1 LVDGEGW
8 PAVLEAKALPD
19 SDLGAAALAS
29 VRRTRAGIVGR
40 NPDGFDTCRF
50 DPAELDDLLG
60 ITVDKLTQ
68 GEPFERAG
76 GFDAAEIAPIAAR
89 ARSGLAGLGEA
100 NAAADE
106 KSLRLYAAL
115 RDLARERGLAGMAVR
130 CWPEPFTEYGCAVC
144 RPMGMPTEDGIPCA
158 CEADVYGTATNLLL
172 QALAGEPAWLVDL
185 VDVDPVSDTGVLRRC
200 GLAPCGMADP
210 ATPPRAD
217 VHGNRELPLLAAFAC
232 RRAG

>member
-1 LVDGEGW
+1 LVDGDGW
-8 PAVLEAKALPD
+8 PAVVEAKALPD

-40 NPDGFDTCRF
+40 HPDGLDTCRF

-68 GEPFERAG
+68 GELFERAG

-100 NAAADE
+100 NAAAVD

-130 CWPEPFTEYGCAVC
+130 CWPEPFTEYACAVAGRWEC
-144 RPMGMPTEDGIPCA
+144 RPRTGSPARARPTSMAP
-158 CEADVYGTATNLLL
+158 
-172 QALAGEPAWLVDL
+172 
-185 VDVDPVSDTGVLRRC
+185 RRTC
-200 GLAPCGMADP
+200 C
-210 ATPPRAD
+210 
-217 VHGNRELPLLAAFAC
+217 C
-232 RRAG
+232 RRWQGSRRGWWTWSMSIR